1 MVFCIFHPPH
11 IMSKHFSDAEDET
24 STAAARACAE
34 SFGGLTFSRT
44 SHNGLKAAYVLQSP
58 EACAFATWL
67 LGTSSGLELGGDDTG
82 AYVLQGPTQG
92 SAQGVAQGPQGAA
105 ARGACSGL
113 RRQELLPRKEPPH
126 PPLSLTGDAQAPLPD
141 FDRFLSLLREN
152 KLVRDEIWRAGA
164 ALRTEI
170 SLNDPRRVQDIAV
183 EPDGTITLKMSDQP
197 GSPALRI
204 AIRAHGVEVEQEGGA
219 GDGSCSETA
228 ASYVTDPSQPV
239 ALDVALPS
247 LLIAL
252 ESTGLTPHCVKVVD
266 TDYLTRDPGLLTS
279 TFGPLEPGAAQVDV
293 ICSGLNTGKTQA
305 LIETYLKPALE
316 GAGA

>member
-92 SAQGVAQGPQGAA
+92 SAQGVAQGRRAPQLGGLLGTAAPGAPPPQGAA
-105 ARGACSGL
+105 
-113 RRQELLPRKEPPH
+113 P

-152 KLVRDEIWRAGA
+152 KLVRDEIWRAGRRC
-164 ALRTEI
+164 ALR
-170 SLNDPRRVQDIAV
+170 SA
-183 EPDGTITLKMSDQP
+183 
-197 GSPALRI
+197 
-204 AIRAHGVEVEQEGGA
+204 
-219 GDGSCSETA
+219 
-228 ASYVTDPSQPV
+228 
-239 ALDVALPS
+239 
-247 LLIAL
+247 
-252 ESTGLTPHCVKVVD
+252 
-266 TDYLTRDPGLLTS
+266 
-279 TFGPLEPGAAQVDV
+279 
-293 ICSGLNTGKTQA
+293 
-305 LIETYLKPALE
+305 
-316 GAGA
+316 